1 MNLDAGFALSDHLD
15 FYELLEVCRTLSPKK
30 THITHTPNPDVV
42 KHFLEME
49 GLSASF
55 LDLSMLSEE
64 SFDSLSSQ
72 GSEGAGSKLSKMDLE
87 EHDG

>member
-15 FYELLEVCRTLSPKK
+15 FFELLEVCRTLSPKK
-30 THITHTPNPDVV
+30 IHITHTPNPDVV
-42 KHFLEME
+42 RHFLEME

-64 SFDSLSSQ
+64 SFDSLSNKNL
-72 GSEGAGSKLSKMDLE
+72 EGAGSKLSHKDSE
-87 EHDG
+87 SRDG